1 MGVAGRSRKEE
12 KRKTP
17 FLRGLPAAEYASARS
32 AVQAS
37 NVLECIVCD
46 SGLTKYAIIHL
57 ILDIGT

>member
-1 MGVAGRSRKEE
+1 MLFVEVKGF
-12 KRKTP
+12 T
-17 FLRGLPAAEYASARS
+17 AAAYDGCVYASAQS

>member
-1 MGVAGRSRKEE
+1 MHGG
-12 KRKTP
+12 
-17 FLRGLPAAEYASARS
+17 LRIEIIRPMQPINRISVSTNASARS
-32 AVQAS
+32 AGQAS